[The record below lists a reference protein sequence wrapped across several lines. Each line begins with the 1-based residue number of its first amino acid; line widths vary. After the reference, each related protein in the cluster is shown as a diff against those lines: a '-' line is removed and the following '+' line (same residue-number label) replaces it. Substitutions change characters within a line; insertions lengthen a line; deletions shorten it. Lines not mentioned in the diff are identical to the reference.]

1 MHQMACHLDSLE
13 QLMDI
18 LVQPVQSGQIHTKLA
33 MLIVFVG
40 LLVFPLHPMKVVPL
54 LVKVSFKLVS
64 RKWVSSC
71 SNSYPFG

>member
-40 LLVFPLHPMKVVPL
+40 LLVFPLHPMNVVPL